1 MKNQMKFNNEI
12 AKFSL
17 YHNLHVEY
25 LIWIY
30 LKSCKHKSYYTKEDL
45 HELPIT
51 QSLLCSKLKNNNFY
65 NYNNDKIYLKSVS
78 SLPVKRG
85 KIHNTLDSKEMLL
98 MMHSLNAPTEKKK
111 TNWSATKIKKLML
124 SIVACQYGEYRPY
137 ALSLISKDTNCS
149 EATIKR
155 ALSSLY
161 VEKKRTEQQEK
172 SNCFF
177 HQDQKRVY
185 ISANYNVLN
194 IGKKYIKKS

>member
-1 MKNQMKFNNEI
+1 
-12 AKFSL
+12 
-17 YHNLHVEY
+17 
-25 LIWIY
+25 
-30 LKSCKHKSYYTKEDL
+30 
-45 HELPIT
+45 
-51 QSLLCSKLKNNNFY
+51 
-65 NYNNDKIYLKSVS
+65 
-78 SLPVKRG
+78 
-85 KIHNTLDSKEMLL
+85 
-98 MMHSLNAPTEKKK
+98 
-111 TNWSATKIKKLML
+111 ML
-124 SIVACQYGEYRPY
+124 SIVACQYGEYKPY